1 MQIIKKLSKFIGEEL
16 DDSEKYVRCALT
28 HKDDNPTLAEMF
40 YSLSLEEMKHME
52 MLHKAVV
59 KAIEEVKQ
67 TREDE
72 IPIGMMETYNYIHEQ
87 HIEHAKEIRMLQ
99 TMFRE

>member
-1 MQIIKKLSKFIGEEL
+1 MQIIKKLSKMIGEEL
-16 DDSEKYVRCALT
+16 DDAEKYARCALN
-28 HKDDNPTLAEMF
+28 HKDEDTSLAELF

-59 KAIEEVKQ
+59 KLIEEVRQ
-67 TREDE
+67 SGRQ
-72 IPIGMMETYNYIHEQ
+72 IPEGMQETYDYIHEMN
-87 HIEHAKEIRMLQ
+87 IEHAKEIRMLQ

>member
-1 MQIIKKLSKFIGEEL
+1 MQIIKKLSKMIGEEL
-16 DDSEKYVRCALT
+16 DDAEKYARCALN
-28 HKDDNPTLAEMF
+28 HKDDDSPLAELF

-59 KAIEEVKQ
+59 KKIEEVRQ
-67 TREDE
+67 SGVT
-72 IPIGMMETYNYIHEQ
+72 IPEGMQETYDYIHDM
-87 HIEHAKEIRMLQ
+87 HIDYAKEIRMLQ